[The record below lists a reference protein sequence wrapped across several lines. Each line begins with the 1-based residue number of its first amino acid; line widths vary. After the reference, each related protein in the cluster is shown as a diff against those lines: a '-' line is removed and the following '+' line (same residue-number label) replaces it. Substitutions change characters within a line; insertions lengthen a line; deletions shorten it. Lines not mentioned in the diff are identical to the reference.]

1 MTKDEWAE
9 KIITRGFHSLAKDFH
24 TDIPGRSTKQFQEL
38 TEAASF
44 LRRVRDHA
52 EPARSQITPGG
63 AWQLQ
68 LEMEHISTLLT
79 GRPVCWNGPNGLR
92 VELILRGGPGNLVAD
107 VLGKLVERYVKPKRR

>member
-9 KIITRGFHSLAKDFH
+9 KIIAAGFRNLAKEFH
-24 TDIPGRSTKQFQEL
+24 PDAGGSKREFQEL

-79 GRPVCWNGPNGLR
+79 GRPVYWNGPNGLG

>member
-44 LRRVRDHA
+44 LRHMKDHA
-52 EPARSQITPGG
+52 EPARSQMTNG

-68 LEMEHISTLLT
+68 LEMEHISALLT
-79 GRPVCWNGPNGLR
+79 GRLVDWNGPTGLR
-92 VELILRGGPGNLVAD
+92 VQLILRGGPGNLVAD
-107 VLGKLVERYVKPKRR
+107 VLGKLVERYVKPRKR